1 MASAGSCPIPVRRW
15 RLAGLLAPGVTLSL
29 FALPV
34 LAAEKPAENT
44 APRVVETSHQA
55 TETGAAAHA
64 VALQPYQIV
73 RSLERI
79 QDRLV
84 LGDHGSQPMQRT
96 LIQMADASFATR
108 EGAHFENELNRR
120 ALVVYAMSGGNPVT
134 LEAALP
140 HLGKDD
146 PNRKLGEKILFYVNG
161 KPKEAMKAFETVD
174 PMAFPPDVG
183 MYVALIKGSMMSEAE
198 PANALALLDRA
209 RLLAPGTLVE
219 EAALRRSVAVATRL
233 EDAKRFVRLS
243 EQYVRSYLRSPYA
256 SQFADAFVAGIVA
269 LQATVDRKGVVGIVA
284 LMDPEQQKVIYLRIA
299 RRAAIDG
306 LVDLAAFAATQ
317 AEMLADDPRAELYAG
332 LSLVT
337 SGKLDD
343 VVGKLD
349 KIDRDSLSDNDRQLL
364 DAANAIAAG
373 LVARGSLAGA
383 APQKQAEVR
392 AIGPEPVVTAPTA
405 DQDPA
410 PETAPPETR
419 ALASGKAV
427 DETVEQAEV
436 AIASTRE
443 KLAEIDKLIGDM
455 PE

>member
-1 MASAGSCPIPVRRW
+1 MPQAGPHHTSARRW
-15 RLAGLLAPGVTLSL
+15 KLTGLLSSGVAVSC
-29 FALPV
+29 FALAAP
-34 LAAEKPAENT
+34 AAEMPSSEH
-44 APRVVETSHQA
+44 APRVVEPSPHA
-55 TETGAAAHA
+55 PETGATAHP
-64 VALQPYQIV
+64 VSLQPYQIV
-73 RSLERI
+73 RSLERV

-96 LIQMADASFATR
+96 LIQMADASFASR
-108 EGAHFENELNRR
+108 ESAHFENEMNRR

-134 LEAALP
+134 VEAALP

-146 PNRKLGEKILFYVNG
+146 PNRRLGEKILFYVNG
-161 KPKEAMKAFETVD
+161 KPKEAMQAFASVD
-174 PMAFPPDVG
+174 PMTYPPDVG

-219 EAALRRSVAVATRL
+219 EAALRRSLAVATRM
-233 EDAKRFVRLS
+233 EDAKRFLRLS
-243 EQYVRSYLRSPYA
+243 DQYVRSYLRSPYA

-269 LQATVDRKGVVGIVA
+269 LQETIDRKGIIEIVA

-317 AEMLADDPRAELYAG
+317 AEILADDPRAELYAG

-373 LVARGSLAGA
+373 LVARGSVASTP
-383 APQKQAEVR
+383 PQQTPEVR
-392 AIGPEPVVTAPTA
+392 AVGPEPVVTGPVA
-405 DQDPA
+405 DKDPA
-410 PETAPPETR
+410 PAVAPAEPR